1 MNSEISALVYL
12 VPGQGGN
19 PRGAL
24 RGLYRAGAAFR
35 SAIDEVCARVD
46 PVGAEHGLDPVG
58 DVLLATERRAPLAHG
73 MAPLASYTA
82 SVALHRVLIEADVCP
97 TCVIGQSFGEI
108 AALACAG
115 ALTEAEGA
123 AAVCALTEAFRI
135 AQGRG
140 GMVLI
145 RASQPDTEKILDRLM
160 RPELVVACVDSP
172 EETIVSGPT
181 DAVDALLTLRDAVG
195 DALPPID
202 RLAVPYA
209 SHHPDLAP
217 VAERFRA
224 GLEPLRP
231 RPLAC
236 QVLSPVRRRAYT
248 DADDLCDA
256 LADCVVKPVQLIE
269 AFENLAVPD
278 PLFVEIGVGAG
289 LCRCARATLRGA
301 RTLAPLSDPA
311 AAHDVLRSLI
321 G

>member
-1 MNSEISALVYL
+1 MNAEITAAELVYL

-24 RGLYRAGAAFR
+24 RGLYRTGAAFR

-58 DVLLATERRAPLAHG
+58 DVLLIDQQKLVPG

-82 SVALHRVLIEADVCP
+82 SVALHRILTEADVRP

-135 AQGRG
+135 AHGRG

-145 RASQPDTEKILDRLM
+145 RASEPDTEKILDRLM

-172 EETIVSGPT
+172 DETIVSGPT
-181 DAVDALLTLRDAVG
+181 DAVDALLTLRDVVG

-209 SHHPDLAP
+209 SHHPDLVP

-248 DADDLCDA
+248 DADDLRDA

-289 LCRCARATLRGA
+289 LCRCARATLHGA
-301 RTLAPLSDPA
+301 RTLAPLSDPLT
-311 AAHDVLRSLI
+311 AHDVLRSLI

>member
-1 MNSEISALVYL
+1 VNIVYL

-19 PRGAL
+19 PRGVL
-24 RGLYRAGAAFR
+24 RGLYGAGAAFR
-35 SAIDEVCARVD
+35 SAIDEVCAQVD

-58 DVLLATERRAPLAHG
+58 EVLLAEHRIPMAPG
-73 MAPLASYTA
+73 TVPLASYTA
-82 SVALHRVLIEADVCP
+82 SVALHRILTKAGVRP

-135 AQGRG
+135 AHGRG
-140 GMVLI
+140 GMVLV
-145 RASQPDTEKILDRLM
+145 RASQPDTEKILARLM
-160 RPELVVACVDSP
+160 LPELVVACVDSP
-172 EETIVSGPT
+172 DETIVSGPI
-181 DAVDALLTLRDAVG
+181 DAVDALLALG
-195 DALPPID
+195 DREGDELPPID

-209 SHHPDLAP
+209 SHHPDLGP

-248 DADDLCDA
+248 DADDLRDA
-256 LADCVVKPVQLIE
+256 LADCVVRPVQLIE

-278 PLFVEIGVGAG
+278 PLFAEIGVGAG
-289 LCRCARATLRGA
+289 LCRCARATLPAA
-301 RTLAPLSDPA
+301 RTLAPLSEPLT
-311 AAHDVLRSLI
+311 AHDALRSLI